1 MIDRFYAAPLQGEM
15 NIDKLQSKRN
25 PRPWEVSSKPKR
37 PLETDALDEQPAD
50 IDAPQLAPDMGA
62 RILEVVSKQDPK
74 LVKFTLPKAK
84 QTAKPHVDQPS
95 EYELMLEALLNPA
108 KQING

>member
-1 MIDRFYAAPLQGEM
+1 LAAT
-15 NIDKLQSKRN
+15 IVRSK
-25 PRPWEVSSKPKR
+25 
-37 PLETDALDEQPAD
+37 
-50 IDAPQLAPDMGA
+50 GA